1 MKDYIKVSRETKLR
15 LQEQIEEI
23 ETQLRQLRESLEE
36 DDLK

>member
-1 MKDYIKVSRETKLR
+1 MNDYIKVSPETKLR
-15 LQEQIEEI
+15 LLKQLEEI